1 MHRPGFL
8 FIKIVI
14 KHVIVIC
21 ILRLLSMLM
30 SSESLMYFN
39 LVGNREMV
47 YWKETPHRCLIMLSS
62 TLVVV
67 IDIHHPVV
75 NSLL

>member
-21 ILRLLSMLM
+21 TLRLLSMLM

-47 YWKETPHRCLIMLSS
+47 YWKEPPHRCLIMLSS

-67 IDIHHPVV
+67 IDKHHPVV